1 MAAEP
6 ATFCLVMGDMC
17 HVKRRWRHYAHSAI
31 TLSQHDIKTSQVTQ
45 KLHAMARIVAKGL
58 VDTMDSFALTESK
71 PRHVSVLSFWS
82 ETAIWSY
89 TAVCDQNDSTETCL
103 GSDSVRAKLSMVL
116 IRPLA
121 TIRAMACNFWVT

>member
-1 MAAEP
+1 
-6 ATFCLVMGDMC
+6 
-17 HVKRRWRHYAHSAI
+17 
-31 TLSQHDIKTSQVTQ
+31 
-45 KLHAMARIVAKGL
+45 MARIIAKGL

-103 GSDSVRAKLSMVL
+103 GSESVRAKLSMVSTRREPK
-116 IRPLA
+116 I
-121 TIRAMACNFWVT
+121 

>member
-1 MAAEP
+1 
-6 ATFCLVMGDMC
+6 
-17 HVKRRWRHYAHSAI
+17 
-31 TLSQHDIKTSQVTQ
+31 
-45 KLHAMARIVAKGL
+45 MARIVAKGL

-71 PRHVSVLSFWS
+71 PRHVLVLSFWS

-121 TIRAMACNFWVT
+121 TIRAMACNFWVTWEVFVSL